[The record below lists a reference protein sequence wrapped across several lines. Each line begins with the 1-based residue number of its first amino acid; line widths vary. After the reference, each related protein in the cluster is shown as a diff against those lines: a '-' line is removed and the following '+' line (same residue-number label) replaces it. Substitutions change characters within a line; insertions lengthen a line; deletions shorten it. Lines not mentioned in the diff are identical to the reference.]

1 MQHHQKKSSHISRTG
16 LVFAVLLVLTGCS
29 GWWGE
34 KEAPP
39 LPGDRLKVL
48 SLERSLT
55 VSPRIADLQIR
66 LPAPEPM
73 ADWPQAGGLASHA
86 LHHVALGAP
95 SPRVAWSRS
104 VGVGSASDQ
113 ALLLA
118 QPVIA
123 QGQVFTVDSQA
134 TVLALDAEN
143 GRDIWKTE
151 LRPDDE
157 EGSVLGGGLAFEG
170 GRVFVATG
178 FAEVAALEADTGDV
192 IWQSRVSAPMR
203 SAPTVRDGRVF
214 AITVDN
220 QTFAL
225 DAKTGETLWTHKGI
239 IGQSAFLGA
248 ASPAV
253 DGDMV
258 LTAYSSGELVALRV
272 QTGREIWSDTLT
284 SVRRT
289 DAVSAISDIRGRPVI
304 DRDMVIATSNAGL
317 TVGIDRRSG
326 SRIWE
331 VDAGGIHGP
340 WVAGDFV
347 YILLN
352 TNDVVALR
360 RRTGEVRWITPLPR
374 FENEAD
380 RTEPI
385 QWVGP
390 ALAEDRLIVAAS
402 TGEVRSVSP
411 YTGAMLGR
419 IDVSDSISLP
429 PSIAAET
436 LYFLTDDAD
445 LLALR

>member
-1 MQHHQKKSSHISRTG
+1 MQHHQKKSSYKSWMCLG
-16 LVFAVLLVLTGCS
+16 ALLALTGCS

-48 SLERSLT
+48 SLDRSLT
-55 VSPRIADLQIR
+55 VSQRIADLQIR

-73 ADWPQAGGLASHA
+73 VDWPQAGGLANHA
-86 LHHVALGAP
+86 LHHVALGAE
-95 SPRVAWSRS
+95 SPRVVWNRS
-104 VGVGSASDQ
+104 IGVGSASDQ

-118 QPVIA
+118 QPIIA
-123 QGQVFTVDSQA
+123 AGQVFTVDSQA
-134 TVLALDAEN
+134 TVLAMDAEN
-143 GRDIWKTE
+143 GREIWETD
-151 LRPDDE
+151 LRPDGE
-157 EGSVLGGGLAFEG
+157 EASVLGGGLAFEAG
-170 GRVFVATG
+170 AVFVATG
-178 FAEVAALEADTGDV
+178 FAEVVALESDTGDV
-192 IWQSRVSAPMR
+192 IWRSRVSAPMR
-203 SAPTVRDGRVF
+203 SAPTIRDGRVF

-225 DAKTGETLWTHKGI
+225 DAKTGESLWNHKGI

-258 LTAYSSGELVALRV
+258 LTAYSSGELVALHA

-284 SVRRT
+284 SVLRT
-289 DAVSAISDIRGRPVI
+289 DAVSAISDIRGHPVI

-317 TVGIDRRSG
+317 TIGVDRRSG

-374 FENEAD
+374 FEDEED
-380 RTEPI
+380 RVDPI

-390 ALAEDRLIVAAS
+390 ALVDDRLIVAAN
-402 TGEVRSVSP
+402 TGELWSISP
-411 YTGAMLGR
+411 YTGAVLGR
-419 IDVSDSISLP
+419 IDVSDAISLP
-429 PSIAAET
+429 PSVAGET
-436 LYFLTDDAD
+436 LYFLTDEAE